1 MRVYDATPSESS
13 QAFLEIK
20 KKNKIGYKYR
30 LTSNPVS
37 VTNYI
42 ENGVIDSTIKD
53 DKVTSELE
61 MLRERYGTIKPK
73 MYIYYDRVS
82 YKGIEDKKF
91 VSQSIRTYCIET
103 TMWMQWKVNLVRTY

>member
-1 MRVYDATPSESS
+1 M
-13 QAFLEIK
+13 
-20 KKNKIGYKYR
+20 
-30 LTSNPVS
+30 
-37 VTNYI
+37 
-42 ENGVIDSTIKD
+42 IDSTIKD

-82 YKGIEDKKF
+82 YKGIEDK
-91 VSQSIRTYCIET
+91 SSSLSIRTYFIET